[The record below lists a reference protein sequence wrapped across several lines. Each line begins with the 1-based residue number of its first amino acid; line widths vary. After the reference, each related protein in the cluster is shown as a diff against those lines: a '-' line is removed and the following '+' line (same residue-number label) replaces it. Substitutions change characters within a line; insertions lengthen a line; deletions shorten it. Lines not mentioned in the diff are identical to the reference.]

1 MDKNIKFK
9 SRIGVAMA
17 VALLIYHA
25 LIIGIL
31 IMSYF
36 LYKKDLTNGIV
47 LFLLAVDFAFL
58 LPLSFCTS
66 YTLEEES
73 IYIHQ
78 WPFIRLRIRYCDIFL
93 IDNKPDGEGI
103 KPQSAAIAQPV
114 ILIGYYFY
122 EENKKTNEKKKVK
135 RYIEISPK
143 DMDLFYIKMGGKFKR
158 ARDLA
163 AKLEDE
169 HKQQK
174 AEHYKKKEIA
184 DKARKEKE
192 EQNKPVDVVVKSVKK
207 NEAKVKIEETDD

>member
-1 MDKNIKFK
+1 MKKKMKFK
-9 SRIGVAMA
+9 SRVGLSMI
-17 VALLIYHA
+17 VALFVYHA

-31 IMSYF
+31 VMSYF
-36 LYKKDLTNGIV
+36 LYKKDLTNGII
-47 LFLLAVDFAFL
+47 LFLLTIDFAFL
-58 LPLSFCTS
+58 LPFAFCTS

-93 IDNKPDGEGI
+93 IDNKPDVEGI
-103 KPQSAAIAQPV
+103 KSRSAAVAQTV
-114 ILIGYYFY
+114 VLIGYYFY
-122 EENKKTNEKKKVK
+122 EEDKKTKEKKKVK

-143 DMDLFYIKMGGKFKR
+143 DLDLFYIKMGGKFKR

-163 AKLEDE
+163 AKLDE
-169 HKQQK
+169 EHRQQR

-192 EQNKPVDVVVKSVKK
+192 EQNKPVDIVVKSVKK
-207 NEAKVKIEETDD
+207 DEAKTKIEDTEE

>member
-1 MDKNIKFK
+1 MEKNMKFK
-9 SRIGVAMA
+9 SRVGLSMI

-25 LIIGIL
+25 LIIGIF

-36 LYKKDLTNGIV
+36 LYKKDLTNGII
-47 LFLLAVDFAFL
+47 LFLFIIDFIFL
-58 LPLSFCTS
+58 LPFTFFTS

-93 IDNKPDGEGI
+93 IDNQPDAEGI
-103 KPQSAAIAQPV
+103 KPRSAAVAKTV
-114 ILIGYYFY
+114 LLIGYYSY
-122 EENKKTNEKKKVK
+122 EEDKKTKEKKKVK

-143 DMDLFYIKMGGKFKR
+143 DLDLFYIKMGGKFKR

-163 AKLEDE
+163 AKLEEE
-169 HKQQK
+169 HKQQR

-192 EQNKPVDVVVKSVKK
+192 EQNKPVDVVVKPVKK
-207 NEAKVKIEETDD
+207 NKAKTKVEETEK